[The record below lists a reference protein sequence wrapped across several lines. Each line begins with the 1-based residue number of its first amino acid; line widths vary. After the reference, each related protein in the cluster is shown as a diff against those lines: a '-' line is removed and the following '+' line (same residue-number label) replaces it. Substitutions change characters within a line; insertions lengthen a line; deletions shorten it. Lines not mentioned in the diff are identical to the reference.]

1 MWNVTV
7 KGLSE
12 PVIMHSLAFVEVGGP
27 LLVNGKLYE
36 VLSIK
41 RYDE

>member
-1 MWNVTV
+1 MWYVTV

-12 PVIMHSLAFVEVGGP
+12 PVIVHSLVFVEVGGP

-36 VLSIK
+36 VFSIK
-41 RYDE
+41 RYDK

>member
-1 MWNVTV
+1 MWYVTV
-7 KGLSE
+7 KGLPE
-12 PVIMHSLAFVEVGGP
+12 PVIVHSLVFVGVGGP
-27 LLVNGKLYE
+27 LLVNDKLYE

>member
-1 MWNVTV
+1 MWYVTV
-7 KGLSE
+7 RGLPE
-12 PVIMHSLAFVEVGGP
+12 PVIVHILVFVEVGGP

>member
-1 MWNVTV
+1 MWYITV
-7 KGLSE
+7 KDLPE
-12 PVIMHSLAFVEVGGP
+12 PVIVHSLVFVEVGGP
-27 LLVNGKLYE
+27 LLVNSKLYE

>member
-1 MWNVTV
+1 MWYITV
-7 KGLSE
+7 KDLSE
-12 PVIMHSLAFVEVGGP
+12 SVIVHSLAFVEVGGP

>member
-1 MWNVTV
+1 MWYVTV
-7 KGLSE
+7 KGLPE
-12 PVIMHSLAFVEVGGP
+12 PVIMHSLVFVGVDGP

-36 VLSIK
+36 VLNIK